1 MLATLFTVCLV
12 VFIYLHV
19 VYQLKTSSDLEL
31 FELAMPEKGKLE
43 EVCGMRQ
50 PLLMDY
56 WVDDF
61 VQCTPNHFQYDAF
74 DINVVDVAGEAVPL
88 SVEKAKALFA
98 KSVHHTERNAD
109 FLKETML
116 QRVFEKNDALLRPP
130 MLAKIRYDLLFG
142 STGACTKLR
151 YSDWYRNYFVVA
163 SGEITVKLAPPRN
176 AKYLQVEKDYLVD
189 DFYSRVNAWEEVPKV
204 KFLETVVKAGQIL
217 YVPAYWW
224 YSFKFGEDATV
235 LGFQYRTFMNVVA
248 TLPDTVIGL
257 LQRQN
262 TTLVVLKPQAV
273 QGTESAPV

>member
-56 WVDDF
+56 WVEEF
-61 VQCTPNHFQYDAF
+61 VQCTPNQFNYDAF
-74 DINVVDVAGEAVPL
+74 DINVVDAVGEAVPL
-88 SVEKAKALFA
+88 SVEKAKSLFA
-98 KSVHHTERNAD
+98 KSIHHTERNAD

-142 STGACTKLR
+142 SSGACTKLR

-176 AKYLQVEKDYLVD
+176 AKYLQVEKDYLAD

-224 YSFKFGEDATV
+224 YSFKFGKDACV

-262 TTLVVLKPQAV
+262 TTLVVLKPQTAMA
-273 QGTESAPV
+273 ESASV